1 MPRTKFTTFT
11 VRTDLVQGIGWAT
24 ISEHLGFRSVGAW
37 LTSLAEER
45 HKDFADAGYE
55 AAGRRRARYLLSAED
70 EREKPLKVNVRRAY
84 RFELDRLYNLALS
97 TPELQPGAFR
107 VFMDKSEFNHS
118 LFEVADPE
126 SATLVAERKSRIL
139 GFLFATIEKRSA
151 RLVFLAVRPEC
162 RRRGIGTAL
171 YEALRGTLPRDVVV
185 TLGGYVPVESPAV
198 SFLEKLGYSPG
209 KSFVWMDRYA

>member
-1 MPRTKFTTFT
+1 MPQTKFTTFT
-11 VRTDLVQGIGWAT
+11 VRTDILQGIGWAT

-45 HKDFADAGYE
+45 HRDFANAGSE
-55 AAGRRRARYLLSAED
+55 AAQRKRELYLLSE
-70 EREKPLKVNVRRAY
+70 EERREKPLKVNVRRAY

-107 VFMDKSEFNHS
+107 VFMDKAEFNRW
-118 LFEVADPE
+118 LFEASDPE
-126 SATLVAERKSRIL
+126 TATLVAERRSRIL

-151 RLVFLAVRPEC
+151 RLVFLAVCPEC

-171 YEALRGTLPRDVVV
+171 YEALRGALPSGV
-185 TLGGYVPVESPAV
+185 TRVGAYVPVDSPAV
-198 SFLEKLGYSPG
+198 TFLEKLGFIPG